1 MYFITNQFQLSVRN
15 NPLVMRFVQ
24 DLTFEPPSM
33 QELAARVIKTKNVP
47 YTNDDLPETLIKYL
61 NTAHRCVNPECK
73 GK

>member
-1 MYFITNQFQLSVRN
+1 
-15 NPLVMRFVQ
+15 MRFVQ